1 MNMEKLGQIQL
12 PAPVD
17 TDPYPRL
24 LLNGRG
30 IHARETF
37 RALFPDGWREITI
50 EMSWEPEGPA
60 AGTSPPPVLPT
71 SVPSV
76 CS

>member
-12 PAPVD
+12 PAPED

-30 IHARETF
+30 IHAGDLGNEPKARGPGCWYISNPGFTHICPIG
-37 RALFPDGWREITI
+37 LFVKE
-50 EMSWEPEGPA
+50 
-60 AGTSPPPVLPT
+60 
-71 SVPSV
+71 
-76 CS
+76 